1 MVNVETCVT
10 VLKELRNDDE
20 LFHSLFTNVSST
32 LGEEI
37 QMPRRASTQKNRSNI
52 PAETAEIYFKRSVF
66 LPLLDSC
73 IAQMKE
79 RFNKHCL
86 LPTKICNFLPSSISE
101 NRDYPINEIVEM
113 YQEQLDVENSS
124 YVTATIEFQ
133 RWKACWLA
141 VAKEKRPC
149 TALHACKAVG
159 ELGTY
164 PIIHKLLRIFLTLPV
179 TTASNERCFSSLKYL
194 KNYLRSSMTER
205 RLGDLAQL
213 YLNKDILL
221 NYDTIIDKFAKVHRR
236 IKL

>member
-1 MVNVETCVT
+1 MVNVETWVT
-10 VLKELRNDDE
+10 VLQQLRNDDE
-20 LFHSLFTNVSST
+20 LFHTLFTNVSSM

-37 QMPRRASTQKNRSNI
+37 QMPRRAPTQKNRFNI
-52 PAETAEIYFKRSVF
+52 PAEAAEIYFKRAVF

-79 RFNKHCL
+79 RFHKHRL
-86 LPTKICNFLPSSISE
+86 LSTKICNFLPSSIGE

-124 YVTATIEFQ
+124 YLAATIEFQ

-141 VAKEKRPC
+141 VPKEKRPC
-149 TALHACKAVG
+149 TALHASKAAE
-159 ELGTY
+159 ELGIY
-164 PIIHKLLRIFLTLPV
+164 PIIHKLLRIFVTLPV

-205 RLGDLAQL
+205 RLGGLAQL

-221 NYDTIIDKFAKVHRR
+221 NYDTIIDEFAKVNRR